1 MWATNGLGWI
11 LTAIEHTVLEHLL
24 SKVGRCSYRRLGTSD
39 EDRHRVSGGF
49 ASLGTIPIVA
59 VVFLMIEHHARVVA
73 ASRQQ
78 VEWKLVFDL
87 AGTAYVKATIQM
99 QPQGISSA
107 ILSRFDWP
115 VTVMPSTLG
124 QDVSFQDNLAIVM
137 SSVITVGFF
146 FYDLATV
153 HSCNLGIVV
162 SSESL
167 NSQIDRSG
175 PQICP
180 SVSSRSIN
188 LFHCIIMGP

>member
-1 MWATNGLGWI
+1 MDWDEFWLQLNTQC
-11 LTAIEHTVLEHLL
+11 
-24 SKVGRCSYRRLGTSD
+24 SSYYRRCSWRRLSTSD

-59 VVFLMIEHHARVVA
+59 VVFLIEHHARVAA

-78 VEWKLVFDL
+78 VDGGVKISIDL

-99 QPQGISSA
+99 QPCGISSA

-115 VTVMPSTLG
+115 VTVMPSTMG

-146 FYDLATV
+146 FSMTWLLYILV
-153 HSCNLGIVV
+153 I
-162 SSESL
+162 
-167 NSQIDRSG
+167 
-175 PQICP
+175 
-180 SVSSRSIN
+180 
-188 LFHCIIMGP
+188 